1 MADDQVDED
10 KRPASRRVAD
20 QLQTRIEAGEFAVG
34 SALPTYR
41 QLAAEY
47 DVAVNT
53 ALAAVRLLRDSG
65 LVSIRTNAGAQ
76 VRDRTEDIDTREE
89 IRSISTALADLRA
102 TVQRVG
108 SDLVSLEER
117 LTDVA
122 RRTGAD

>member
-1 MADDQVDED
+1 MVDDQVGED

-20 QLQTRIEAGEFAVG
+20 RLQGRIEAGEFPVG
-34 SALPTYR
+34 STLPPYR

-65 LVSIRTNAGAQ
+65 HVSIRPNTGAQ
-76 VRDRTEDIDTREE
+76 VRDQAGDIDTREE
-89 IRSISTALADLRA
+89 IRSISSALSDLRT

-108 SDLVSLEER
+108 SELVSLEER
-117 LTDVA
+117 LADVA
-122 RRTGAD
+122 RRTKAD